1 MEWPLLDHP
10 TIPHEA
16 VELENKEGE
25 WFKVN
30 GQRIKIYHCIAETA
44 IEVIE
49 AYNLNEV

>member
-25 WFKVN
+25 RFKVN
-30 GQRIKIYHCIAETA
+30 RKRIKIYFGHSKSAN
-44 IEVIE
+44 EVIE
-49 AYNLNEV
+49 AYILDEV